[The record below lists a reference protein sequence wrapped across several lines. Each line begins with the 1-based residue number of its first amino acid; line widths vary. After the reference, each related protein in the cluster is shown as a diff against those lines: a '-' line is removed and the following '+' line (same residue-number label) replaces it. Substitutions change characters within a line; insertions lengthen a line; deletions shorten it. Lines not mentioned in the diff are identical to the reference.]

1 MRAVSLPVECN
12 SVVLDVSERMEGK
25 SAFGESVR
33 LSMGFFTT
41 GYNFCCFRI
50 CYIYNGTD
58 MVA

>member
-33 LSMGFFTT
+33 LSMGIFHD
-41 GYNFCCFRI
+41 RL
-50 CYIYNGTD
+50 
-58 MVA
+58 